1 MPMTSIQILW
11 LVLGGSWTL
20 LEIVVAVKTREPCLG
35 SEQKYRSEK
44 LIWLVVIVA
53 VLAALGL
60 KQLQLMK
67 LPIPYLPR
75 QWLALLVFSLGL
87 GLRFHAVFSLG
98 RFFSTTA
105 VTQDQHILIEQGAY
119 RWIRH
124 PAYSGLL
131 ISFFA
136 AGLAMGDILAMLFLL
151 SPIIYVL
158 TQRIRVEEQ
167 SLIEH
172 FGQLYYDY
180 CQRTKKLI
188 PWVY

>member
-1 MPMTSIQILW
+1 MTSIQILW
-11 LVLGGSWTL
+11 LLLGSSWTL
-20 LEIVVAVKTREPCLG
+20 LEISIAVKTRVPCLG
-35 SEQKYRSEK
+35 NQQKYRSEK

-53 VLAALGL
+53 VLSALGF

-87 GLRFHAVFSLG
+87 GLRFHAIFSLG

-105 VTQDQHILIEQGAY
+105 VTQHQHVLIEQGAY

-124 PAYSGLL
+124 PAYTGLL
-131 ISFFA
+131 ISFLA
-136 AGLAMGDILAMLFLL
+136 AGLAMGDVLALTVLL
-151 SPIIYVL
+151 CPIAYVL
-158 TQRIRVEEQ
+158 NQRIAVEEHL
-167 SLIEH
+167 LIEH

-180 CQRTKKLI
+180 CLHTKKLI
-188 PWVY
+188 PWLY

>member
-1 MPMTSIQILW
+1 MTSIQLLW
-11 LVLGGSWTL
+11 LLLGSSWTL
-20 LEIVVAVKTREPCLG
+20 LEINIAVKIRVPCVG
-35 SEQKYRSEK
+35 NEQKYRSEK
-44 LIWLVVIVA
+44 LIWLVVCVA
-53 VLAALGL
+53 VVAALAL

-75 QWLALLVFSLGL
+75 QVLALLIFSLGL
-87 GLRFHAVFSLG
+87 GLRFHAVFRLG

-105 VTQDQHILIEQGAY
+105 VTQHQHILIEQGAY

-136 AGLAMGDILAMLFLL
+136 AGLAMGDVLAMLFLL
-151 SPIIYVL
+151 CPIVFVL
-158 TQRIRVEEQ
+158 KQRIRVEEQ

-180 CQRTKKLI
+180 SQRTKKLI
-188 PWVY
+188 PWLY

>member
-1 MPMTSIQILW
+1 MTSIQILW
-11 LVLGGSWTL
+11 LLLGGSWTL
-20 LEIVVAVKTREPCLG
+20 LEIIIAVKTRLPCLG
-35 SEQKYRSEK
+35 NQQKYRSEK
-44 LIWLVVIVA
+44 LIWLVVGVA
-53 VLAALGL
+53 VVAALVF

-75 QWLALLVFSLGL
+75 QGLALLLLGLGL
-87 GLRFHAVFSLG
+87 GLRFHAIFSLG

-105 VTQDQHILIEQGAY
+105 VTQEQHILIEQGAY

-136 AGLAMGDILAMLFLL
+136 AGLAMGDGLAMLVLL
-151 SPIIYVL
+151 CPIIAVL
-158 TQRIRVEEQ
+158 KQRIRVEEQ

-180 CQRTKKLI
+180 GQRTKKLI

>member
-1 MPMTSIQILW
+1 MTSIQILW
-11 LVLGGSWTL
+11 LLLGGSWTL
-20 LEIVVAVKTREPCLG
+20 LEISIAVKTRVPCSG
-35 SEQKYRSEK
+35 NEQKYRSEK
-44 LIWLVVIVA
+44 LIWLVVCVA
-53 VLAALGL
+53 ILGALGF

-75 QWLALLVFSLGL
+75 QWLALLIFSLGL

-105 VTQDQHILIEQGAY
+105 VTQHQHVLIEHGAY

-131 ISFFA
+131 VSFFA
-136 AGLAMGDILAMLFLL
+136 AGLAMGDVLALTMLVF
-151 SPIIYVL
+151 PIAYVL
-158 TQRIRVEEQ
+158 NQRIAVEEQ
-167 SLIEH
+167 LLIEH
-172 FGQLYYDY
+172 FGQLYSDY
-180 CQRTKKLI
+180 CQRTKKLF